1 MAAVC
6 FSILTSCS
14 VAPQDTTY
22 HISGV
27 IDSIDAD
34 ESNVVVLRQFDPITQ
49 ARVSIDTAEVS
60 PQGEYDLSYDLNGPE
75 LFQVHFPGRQS
86 VTLIVDE
93 GQRNIVL
100 NVEGKRNGKVELSG
114 SPDAQLLLDYD
125 AMRTK
130 SYNRL
135 VRPPYIAM
143 TEASKANDQAA
154 EIAAV
159 EKYVDNSK
167 IHRQE
172 LLDFTSKNIGTS
184 VALYGTV
191 LRWTGDEDIAT
202 LEKLVGDFEKA
213 HPGTKMALT
222 MADKVARY
230 KEVAVGS
237 FMPDLIDKTPDGSTL
252 DFNDA
257 KGTYTLIDFWASWC
271 RPCILQIPDLKEA
284 QAAFADQGFRIFG
297 VSLDYETDKWKDA
310 IEEFDLNWP
319 HISDVQG
326 WQSQHATNF
335 NVTFVPFNL
344 LVDADGK
351 IIAKNLHSK
360 ALYNKLEELFCSELV
375 CPGKNYLKKMILI

>member
-1 MAAVC
+1 MRNLLVITVA
-6 FSILTSCS
+6 ICS
-14 VAPQDTTY
+14 VILLSCNVESQDTTY
-22 HISGV
+22 HISGL
-27 IDSIDAD
+27 IDSLNS
-34 ESNVVVLRQFDPITQ
+34 EKENVVILQQFDPISQ
-49 ARVSIDTAEVS
+49 ARTPIDTSKVNPEGKYNLAYNLV
-60 PQGEYDLSYDLNGPE
+60 GPE
-75 LFQVHFPGRQS
+75 LFQVHFPGQQS

-93 GQRNIVL
+93 GQRHIVL
-100 NVEGKRNGKVELSG
+100 NVEGKRNGKVDISG
-114 SPDAQLLLDYD
+114 SPDAQLLMDYE
-125 AMRTK
+125 AMRIK

-143 TEASKANDQAA
+143 TQASKANDRAA
-154 EIAAV
+154 EIEAV
-159 EKYVDNSK
+159 EEYVQNSK
-167 IHRQE
+167 VHRQE

-202 LEKLVGDFEKA
+202 LEKLVGDFEQA
-213 HPGTKMALT
+213 HPQAKMAQI

-230 KEVAVGS
+230 KKVAVGS
-237 FMPDLIDKTPDGSTL
+237 VIPELIDKTPEGATL
-252 DFNDA
+252 DFKDA

-297 VSLDYETDKWKDA
+297 VSLDYEEAKWKDA
-310 IEEFDLNWP
+310 IAEYDLNWP

-344 LVDADGK
+344 LVDGEGK

-360 ALYNKLEELFCSELV
+360 SLYNKLDELFAAS
-375 CPGKNYLKKMILI
+375 